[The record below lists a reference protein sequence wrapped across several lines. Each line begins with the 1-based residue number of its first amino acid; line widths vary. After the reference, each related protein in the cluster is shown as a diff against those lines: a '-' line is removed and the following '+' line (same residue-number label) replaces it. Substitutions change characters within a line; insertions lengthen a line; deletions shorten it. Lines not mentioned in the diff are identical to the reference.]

1 MLGTWDIKKNKPDL
15 SRKITHRRESGRR
28 GEKKKF
34 KKSQIS
40 SFSEIWQ
47 QPAFLIGSEADP
59 QTGKRVRE
67 KTKEV
72 VGLCVTAFE
81 ALKVSYSNSSIKLI
95 ESNQK

>member
-1 MLGTWDIKKNKPDL
+1 MEWKLQDISLFYKIIAGSLGHKKNKPDL

-47 QPAFLIGSEADP
+47 QPAF
-59 QTGKRVRE
+59 
-67 KTKEV
+67 
-72 VGLCVTAFE
+72 
-81 ALKVSYSNSSIKLI
+81 
-95 ESNQK
+95 